1 MRIMDKLKKKY
12 RNNKLIINFLILT
25 VLIGVIFGTI
35 LVVILNDNDKLMV
48 KDCILQ
54 YVNSLQSKINFLDL
68 FKNSFFS
75 NFLYV
80 ILIWIFGI
88 SIIGIPVGIFICFFK
103 RFILGFSIS
112 SFVLTYSFK
121 GLIIGFISVL
131 PSVLNLIIIILISI
145 YALKFSYVLVNILL
159 KKVTI
164 NFKNIIKIYSF
175 VLLISICYI
184 FITSILE
191 TFLPVILKSL
201 AENNGMPVFPKR
213 EYKYIDLMGDND
225 NGEV

>member
-1 MRIMDKLKKKY
+1 MKIMDKLKKKY

-35 LVVILNDNDKLMV
+35 LVVILSENDKSLV

-54 YVNSLQSKINFLDL
+54 YINSLQSKINFFEL

-75 NFLYV
+75 NFLYI

-103 RFILGFSIS
+103 GFILGFSIS
-112 SFVLTYSFK
+112 SFVLTYGFK

-131 PSVLNLIIIILISI
+131 PSILNLIIIILISI

-201 AENNGMPVFPKR
+201 AIV
-213 EYKYIDLMGDND
+213 
-225 NGEV
+225 